1 MKGTIKSKQDV
12 ERLFQEG
19 RRSSSSLVN
28 IIYQRNP
35 SNLLGNGRC
44 AFIAG
49 KKLGTSPFR
58 NRCKRVMREI
68 VYELGGFW
76 QGYELIFIA
85 KRKIAFSS
93 HREVLNDFKKQLTK
107 VGVLSNE

>member
-1 MKGTIKSKQDV
+1 
-12 ERLFQEG
+12 
-19 RRSSSSLVN
+19 
-28 IIYQRNP
+28 
-35 SNLLGNGRC
+35 
-44 AFIAG
+44 
-49 KKLGTSPFR
+49 
-58 NRCKRVMREI
+58 MREI